1 MVPKS
6 IMRMKT
12 VWTLLLLSLMV
23 RVGYAAP
30 KPLRAATR
38 AEVNTFTKLYR
49 EGDAALLRRDLAHL
63 SRIMT
68 ADFTAHFL
76 SGKISNRAQVLRG
89 ADSLNRQVKFN
100 ASTHTIEKL
109 NFRGKQA
116 IVLVNGTNDFTAR
129 TFTARSRD
137 IKVHRFYFSRR
148 ETDTWIL
155 TGRGWMRQSINVMAE
170 RLRLDG
176 RFAR

>member
-1 MVPKS
+1 MKS
-6 IMRMKT
+6 A
-12 VWTLLLLSLMV
+12 WTLLLLSLMM
-23 RVGYAAP
+23 RVGCTAQ
-30 KPLRAATR
+30 KPLRAATPT
-38 AEVNTFTKLYR
+38 EMNTFVKLYR
-49 EGDAALLRRDLAHL
+49 EGDAAVLRRDLAHL

-89 ADSLNRQVKFN
+89 AASLYRQVKFN
-100 ASTHTIEKL
+100 ASTYTIEKL

-116 IVLVNGTNDFTAR
+116 IVLVNGTSDFTAR
-129 TFTARSRD
+129 AFTARSQD

-176 RFAR
+176 RYAR